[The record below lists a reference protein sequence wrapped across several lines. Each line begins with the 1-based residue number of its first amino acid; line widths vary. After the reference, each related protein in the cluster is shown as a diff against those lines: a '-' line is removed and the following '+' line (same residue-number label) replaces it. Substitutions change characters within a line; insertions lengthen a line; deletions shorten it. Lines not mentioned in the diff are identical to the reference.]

1 VAGDTVSQIKDRID
15 VVDLVGSRVQLRQ
28 AGRNFKGLC
37 PFHNEKTPSFVV
49 FPDSQSYHCFGCG
62 KSGDIF
68 SFVMDTDNLDF
79 SDALA
84 RLAERAN
91 VEIKPATPRDPE
103 GDAHR
108 DKLIELNE
116 RAASYF
122 ASMLWTAQA
131 GSAARGLLE
140 RRGVDRHTGTR
151 FGLGFAPDSWDSLKH
166 HLMRH
171 GDVDESQLLEAGLQS
186 RNDSGQVY
194 DRFRNRLMF
203 PIRDREGRTIGFG
216 ARALGDEM
224 PKYLNS
230 PQTAVFNKSNTLY
243 ALDLAQETI
252 RKERT
257 LVVVEGYMDAI
268 AAHQF
273 GYTNVVASM
282 GTALTPQQVG
292 SIRRYVDRVFLA
304 LDSDAA
310 GQLATLRAIDSV
322 RESFSD
328 DSSPTVSSNSLIR
341 FEKSLAAEVRIVPLA
356 GGKDPDEII
365 RAEPANWDIAI
376 RQAVP
381 LVEFVLRTRLA
392 DVEPTPAARATA
404 LREDVVPLLRE
415 IRDQAVL
422 AQYIGLAARLLDYK
436 DNDVRAALRSRP
448 DDSVRSVSLSE
459 RPVARDPERHL
470 VAILLRHPSVAAGN
484 HQLMQ
489 TIDLDDILDAR
500 NREILRLLLNQP
512 GADDVF
518 ALVPEEIEEYA
529 RELQSE
535 VPARPDWSP
544 GLVQRDIRQAIQ
556 TLRRTRHLFRESQVK
571 RELASAKSAGDTEAV
586 LSLVQQMST
595 LAQRRNMFDP
605 ETSPY
610 FKDSRTVDA

>member
-1 VAGDTVSQIKDRID
+1 MAGDTVSQIKDRID

-103 GDAHR
+103 RDAHR
-108 DKLIELNE
+108 EKLIDLNE
-116 RAASYF
+116 RAARFF
-122 ASMLWTAQA
+122 ANVLWTSSA
-131 GSAARGLLE
+131 GSAARDLLE
-140 RRGVDRHTGTR
+140 ARGVDRPTGIR
-151 FGLGFAPDSWDSLKH
+151 FGLGFAPESWDALRN

-171 GDVDESQLLEAGLQS
+171 GDVDETLLLEAGLQS
-186 RNDSGQVY
+186 RNDSGRVY

-203 PIRDREGRTIGFG
+203 PIRSREGETIGFG
-216 ARALGDEM
+216 ARSLGDEM

-230 PQTAVFNKSNTLY
+230 PQTAIFNKSDTLY
-243 ALDLAQETI
+243 GLDLAQESI

-282 GTALTPQQVG
+282 GTALTSQQVG

-304 LDSDAA
+304 LDADTA
-310 GQLATLRAIDSV
+310 GQIATLRAIDSV

-328 DSSPTVSSNSLIR
+328 ESSPSVSSNSLIR
-341 FEKSLAAEVRIVPLA
+341 FEKSLAAEVRIVPLE

-365 RAEPANWDIAI
+365 RDDPARWEDALS
-376 RQAVP
+376 RAVP
-381 LVEFVLRTRLA
+381 LVEYVLRTRLA
-392 DVEPTPAARATA
+392 EVEPTAVARANA

-422 AQYIGLAARLLDYK
+422 AQYVGLAARLLDYK
-436 DNDVRAALRSRP
+436 DNDIRAALRSRAN
-448 DDSVRSVSLSE
+448 DGVRAVSAME
-459 RPVARDPERHL
+459 RPIARDPERHL
-470 VAILLRHPSVAAGN
+470 VAILLRHPSVAAG
-484 HQLMQ
+484 HHELMQ
-489 TIDLDDILDAR
+489 SIDLDDILDAR
-500 NREILRLLLNQP
+500 NREILKILATSSDAEDLFYRI
-512 GADDVF
+512 
-518 ALVPEEIEEYA
+518 PEEIEDYA
-529 RELQSE
+529 GELQSE

-544 GLVQRDIRQAIQ
+544 GLVQRDVRQAIQ
-556 TLRRTRHLFRESQVK
+556 TLRRTRHIYREAQVK
-571 RELASAKSAGDTEAV
+571 RELANAKSAGDTESV
-586 LSLVQQMST
+586 LALVQQMST

-610 FKDSRTVDA
+610 FKDSRTVDV